1 MRGHINF
8 HKPIKKFI
16 FTPHMQA
23 FGTPKKD
30 IDEEALLQRY
40 RETGDLAVL
49 GELFEAHS
57 EMVYYVCM
65 RYLKDSE
72 RSKDAVMQIFEEL
85 IHKVNK
91 QEIQRF
97 GSWLYV
103 LSRNHCLMQL
113 RAEKNRH
120 HISIDEFVEFPMDV
134 HPEGEAEEKEHQ
146 LTALERCLERLPEKQ
161 KRSVDLFFLNEKC
174 YKEIAELT
182 GYSMKEVKSYIQN
195 GKRNLKLCMEA
206 NHGKG

>member
-1 MRGHINF
+1 MSG
-8 HKPIKKFI
+8 
-16 FTPHMQA
+16 
-23 FGTPKKD
+23 FGTPKKNVD
-30 IDEEALLQRY
+30 DDELLRRY
-40 RETGDLAVL
+40 RGTGDLAVL
-49 GELFEAHS
+49 GELFRAHA

-72 RSKDAVMQIFEEL
+72 RSKDAVMQIFEDL

-113 RAEKNRH
+113 RAEKNRRH
-120 HISIDEFVEFPMDV
+120 VPIDEFVEFPLAA
-134 HPEGEAEEKEHQ
+134 HPDGDAGEKERQ
-146 LTALERCLERLPEKQ
+146 LTALERCMEQLPEKQ
-161 KRSVDLFFLNEKC
+161 KRSVDLFFLDEKC
-174 YKEIAELT
+174 YKEITELT
-182 GYSMKEVKSYIQN
+182 GYSLKEVKSYIQN

>member
-1 MRGHINF
+1 MGWF
-8 HKPIKKFI
+8 SKSKKNVDDD
-16 FTPHMQA
+16 
-23 FGTPKKD
+23 D
-30 IDEEALLQRY
+30 ILLRRY
-40 RETGDLAVL
+40 RDTGDLAAL
-49 GELFEAHS
+49 GELFDVHA

-65 RYLKDSE
+65 RYLQDSE

-85 IHKVNK
+85 IGKVNK
-91 QEIQRF
+91 QEIQKF

-113 RAEKNRH
+113 RSEKNRQQ
-120 HISIDEFVEFPMDV
+120 ISIDEFVEFPLSV
-134 HPEGEAEEKEHQ
+134 HPEDDAGEKEQQ
-146 LTALERCLERLPEKQ
+146 LTVLERCMERLPEKQ

-174 YKEIAELT
+174 YKEIVDMT
-182 GYSMKEVKSYIQN
+182 GYSLNEETSYIQN

>member
-1 MRGHINF
+1 MSWFG
-8 HKPIKKFI
+8 KSKK
-16 FTPHMQA
+16 
-23 FGTPKKD
+23 KVD
-30 IDEEALLQRY
+30 DDVLLQRY

-49 GELFEAHS
+49 GELFDAHA
-57 EMVYYVCM
+57 EMVYYVCQ
-65 RYLKDSE
+65 RYLQDSE
-72 RSKDAVMQIFEEL
+72 RSKDAVMQIFEDL

-113 RAEKNRH
+113 RSDKNKQQ
-120 HISIDEFVEFPMDV
+120 ISIDEFVEFPMPV
-134 HPEGEAEEKEHQ
+134 HPEDDAEEKEQQ
-146 LTALERCLERLPEKQ
+146 LTALERCMDTLPEKQ
-161 KRSVDLFFLNEKC
+161 KRSVDLFYLNEKC
-174 YKEIAELT
+174 YKEIADIT
-182 GYSMKEVKSYIQN
+182 GYSLNEVKSYIQN

>member
-1 MRGHINF
+1 MGG
-8 HKPIKKFI
+8 
-16 FTPHMQA
+16 
-23 FGTPKKD
+23 FGTPKKN
-30 IDEEALLQRY
+30 IDDDVLLRSY
-40 RETGDLAVL
+40 RDTGDLAVL
-49 GELFEAHS
+49 GELFHAHA

-120 HISIDEFVEFPMDV
+120 HVSIDEFVEFPLAV
-134 HPEGEAEEKEHQ
+134 HPEDEAGEKEQQ
-146 LTALERCLERLPEKQ
+146 LTALERCMDQLPEKQ
-161 KRSVDLFFLNEKC
+161 KRSVDLFFLNEMC

-182 GYSMKEVKSYIQN
+182 GYSLKEVKSYIQN

>member
-1 MRGHINF
+1 MGG
-8 HKPIKKFI
+8 
-16 FTPHMQA
+16 
-23 FGTPKKD
+23 FGTPKKN
-30 IDEEALLQRY
+30 IDDEVLLRRY
-40 RETGDLAVL
+40 RDNGDLAVL
-49 GELFEAHS
+49 GELYEAHA

-120 HISIDEFVEFPMDV
+120 HVSIDEFVEFPLAV
-134 HPEGEAEEKEHQ
+134 HPEDEAGEKERQ
-146 LTALERCLERLPEKQ
+146 LTALERCMDQLPEKQ

-182 GYSMKEVKSYIQN
+182 GYSLKEVKSYIQN

>member
-1 MRGHINF
+1 MSG
-8 HKPIKKFI
+8 
-16 FTPHMQA
+16 

-30 IDEEALLQRY
+30 IDDEVLLRRY
-40 RETGDLAVL
+40 RDTGDMTVL
-49 GELFEAHS
+49 GKLYEAYA

-97 GSWLYV
+97 GNWLYV

-120 HISIDEFVEFPMDV
+120 HVSIDEFVEFTLAV
-134 HPEGEAEEKEHQ
+134 HPEGEAEEKERQ
-146 LTALERCLERLPEKQ
+146 LTALEQCMERLPEKQ

-174 YKEIAELT
+174 YKEIADST
-182 GYSMKEVKSYIQN
+182 GYSLKEVKSYIQN

>member
-1 MRGHINF
+1 MGWF
-8 HKPIKKFI
+8 SKSKKNVDDD
-16 FTPHMQA
+16 
-23 FGTPKKD
+23 D
-30 IDEEALLQRY
+30 ILLRRY
-40 RETGDLAVL
+40 RDTGDLAAL
-49 GELFEAHS
+49 GELFDVHA

-65 RYLKDSE
+65 RYLQDSE

-85 IHKVNK
+85 IGKVNK
-91 QEIQRF
+91 QEIQKF

-113 RAEKNRH
+113 RSEKNRQQ
-120 HISIDEFVEFPMDV
+120 ISIDEFVEFPLSV
-134 HPEGEAEEKEHQ
+134 HPEDDAGEKEQ
-146 LTALERCLERLPEKQ
+146 LLTVLERCMERLPEKQ

-174 YKEIAELT
+174 YKEIVDMT
-182 GYSMKEVKSYIQN
+182 GYSLKEVKSYIQN

>member
-1 MRGHINF
+1 MNWLGTT
-8 HKPIKKFI
+8 KKNVDDD
-16 FTPHMQA
+16 
-23 FGTPKKD
+23 GV
-30 IDEEALLQRY
+30 LLRRY
-40 RETGDLAVL
+40 RDTGDLAVL
-49 GELFEAHS
+49 GELFNAHA

-65 RYLKDSE
+65 RYLQDSE

-113 RAEKNRH
+113 RSEKNRQQV
-120 HISIDEFVEFPMDV
+120 SIDEFVEFPVPM
-134 HPEGEAEEKEHQ
+134 HPEDDAEEKERQ
-146 LTALERCLERLPEKQ
+146 LTTLEHCMERLPEKQ

-174 YKEIAELT
+174 YKEIVELT
-182 GYSMKEVKSYIQN
+182 GYSLKEVKSYIQN

-206 NHGKG
+206 NHEKG